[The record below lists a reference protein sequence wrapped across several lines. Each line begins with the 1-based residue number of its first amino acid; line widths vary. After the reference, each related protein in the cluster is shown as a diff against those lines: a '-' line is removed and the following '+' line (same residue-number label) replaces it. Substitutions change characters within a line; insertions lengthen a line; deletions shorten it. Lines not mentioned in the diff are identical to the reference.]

1 MHKVVSESL
10 PLISD
15 DCSGSQQQLSLSL
28 TDSSRSMAAVETR
41 ECETEGC
48 CSEAKLQCP
57 TCIKLG
63 IQGSYF
69 CSQVKL

>member
-1 MHKVVSESL
+1 MMHKVVSVSL
-10 PLISD
+10 PQIS
-15 DCSGSQQQLSLSL
+15 LSLSL
-28 TDSSRSMAAVETR
+28 SNSLSHSLSGRSMAAVETR